1 MNEYRNVPGQNNKYS
16 LEIFLTLLI
25 GPSDKK
31 LSSKSKQKF

>member
-1 MNEYRNVPGQNNKYS
+1 MNKCRNVPGQNNKYS
-16 LEIFLTLLI
+16 LEIFLMLLI